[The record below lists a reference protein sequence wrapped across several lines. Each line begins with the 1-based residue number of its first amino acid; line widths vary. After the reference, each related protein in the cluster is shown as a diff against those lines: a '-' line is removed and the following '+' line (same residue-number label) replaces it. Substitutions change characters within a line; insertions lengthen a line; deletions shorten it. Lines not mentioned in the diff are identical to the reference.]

1 MCHTL
6 MLFLTA
12 DDFFI
17 VIVIVLSDPSYVPGP
32 QFELQF

>member
-6 MLFLTA
+6 MHLLTA

-17 VIVIVLSDPSYVPGP
+17 FIVIVLSDPSYVPGP
-32 QFELQF
+32 QFESQF